1 MGIFSII
8 NGVATFTSGSTMHTG
23 SDGAPSSSIIAGKW
37 ELDPDDGQS
46 IQLRIP
52 KEKIGTANDRIA
64 FYVSASGRIGIGTK
78 DPESAF
84 DVRDIAEDVSD
95 ERDAR
100 KESIFRIERK
110 SQTFDKPVT
119 GSIISASSGFVG
131 NLTGD
136 VIGNSRTATQL
147 QTARLIGGT
156 SFDGGS
162 NITPG
167 SATSASYAAS
177 SSNITVNTNDST
189 NEDNL
194 VTFVKDAKNSDG
206 MHGLE
211 MDRDFYYNPSTGAL
225 TVTKLIIGNVT
236 ISVSGTT
243 VNFENRDGQRGSIGL
258 R

>member
-1 MGIFSII
+1 MRTKSLEFY
-8 NGVATFTSGSTMHTG
+8 SGSLTENELT
-23 SDGAPSSSIIAGKW
+23 SSATPAAKMVGGW
-37 ELDPDDGQS
+37 EIDPDDPTS
-46 IQLRIP
+46 IQFRVP
-52 KEKIGTANDRIA
+52 KEKFGGSNDRIA
-64 FYVSASGRIGIGTK
+64 FYLSGSGKVGIGTK

-84 DVRDIAEDVSD
+84 DVRDTSEDTD
-95 ERDAR
+95 PRDR
-100 KESIFRIERK
+100 ERK
-110 SQTFDKPVT
+110 TKIFNVTKKAQQFDVPVT

-136 VIGNSRTATQL
+136 VIGNSRTATLL

-156 SFDGGS
+156 SFDGGL

-167 SATSASYAAS
+167 LATSASYAAS
-177 SSNITVNTNDST
+177 SSIITVNTNDST
-189 NEDNL
+189 NENNL
-194 VTFVKDAKNSDG
+194 ITFVKDAKNSDG

-211 MDRDFYYNPSTGAL
+211 MDRDFNYNPSTGTL

-243 VNFENRDGQRGSIGL
+243 VNFENREGQRGSIGL

>member
-1 MGIFSII
+1 M
-8 NGVATFTSGSTMHTG
+8 
-23 SDGAPSSSIIAGKW
+23 
-37 ELDPDDGQS
+37 
-46 IQLRIP
+46 
-52 KEKIGTANDRIA
+52 
-64 FYVSASGRIGIGTK
+64 
-78 DPESAF
+78 
-84 DVRDIAEDVSD
+84 
-95 ERDAR
+95 
-100 KESIFRIERK
+100 
-110 SQTFDKPVT
+110 
-119 GSIISASSGFVG
+119 
-131 NLTGD
+131 
-136 VIGNSRTATQL
+136 IGNSRTATQL